1 MCQPLIRGPQPTQLT
16 QQRLAGAREAQA
28 SATHQ
33 LLGGGRGAG
42 GGRPGALQGTDV
54 PLQLVLPP
62 PDRLAQG
69 AGGEHRGRPFAP
81 PPPRPAGD
89 PGHFPANGPGPERV

>member
-1 MCQPLIRGPQPTQLT
+1 MCHPLIRGPQPTQLT

-42 GGRPGALQGTDV
+42 AGRPGALQGADV

-81 PPPRPAGD
+81 PPTPPSR
-89 PGHFPANGPGPERV
+89 